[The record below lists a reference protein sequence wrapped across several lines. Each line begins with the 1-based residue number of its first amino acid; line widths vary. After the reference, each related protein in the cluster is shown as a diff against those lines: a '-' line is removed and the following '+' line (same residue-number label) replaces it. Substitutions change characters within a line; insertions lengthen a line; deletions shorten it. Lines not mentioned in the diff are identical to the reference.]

1 MVKYFELS
9 CLQPVLICLQKVQLQ
24 IMHDFEQLLQVQ
36 EFEQLLQVQEFEQ
49 QHEVDKWWV
58 QVQQHEFD
66 HLQVQKAEKWQVQK
80 AENKLVQVFAE
91 MYVQ

>member
-1 MVKYFELS
+1 
-9 CLQPVLICLQKVQLQ
+9 LQPVLICLQKVQLQ
-24 IMHDFEQLLQVQ
+24 IMHDFEQLLQVP
-36 EFEQLLQVQEFEQ
+36 EFEQ

-66 HLQVQKAEKWQVQK
+66 HLQVQKAE
-80 AENKLVQVFAE
+80 NKLVQVFAE